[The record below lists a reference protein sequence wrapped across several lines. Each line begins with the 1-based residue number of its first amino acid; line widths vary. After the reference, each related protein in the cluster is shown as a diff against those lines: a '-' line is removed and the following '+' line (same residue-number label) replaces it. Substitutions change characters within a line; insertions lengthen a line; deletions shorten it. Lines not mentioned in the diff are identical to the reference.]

1 MFVLTKTDNN
11 NWQLSSFTCTGYSYK
26 IYSFM
31 SYNKAKI
38 KSCSISQIKL
48 LTTLLNS
55 CPVLQVKITKFKI
68 ILVQFYKFR
77 IQLKV
82 IIFWRS
88 SYSSCSPYQRYLVRT
103 QLVVF
108 PSPDVKS
115 CIFEWSPPCLV
126 MKGRDIEF
134 ESQHFIWVDFHPHF
148 LKKM

>member
-1 MFVLTKTDNN
+1 MYLQKQITTLDSCPVLPVQDTATK
-11 NWQLSSFTCTGYSYK
+11 FTVLWVR
-26 IYSFM
+26 
-31 SYNKAKI
+31 NKAKI
-38 KSCSISQIKL
+38 KSCSISQIKH